1 MQYRREIVEVKESP
15 MIQIAALAE
24 TLPDVVKVCYGES
37 DSPTPE
43 FICRAAYEASLAGHT
58 GYTHTAG
65 SREFREAI
73 AAKFHELQ
81 GLQCRASEVLGTIGA
96 SAAIFLAAR
105 TCTGPGDNAIV
116 IAPTYAIF
124 ATCVEMSGGE
134 ARLVPLVRDGR
145 RFRLDLDRVRAAIDK
160 NTRML
165 IVNSPSN
172 PTGWV
177 IRAEEQEALV
187 EIARRH
193 DLVILSDEVYERLS
207 FNQDVA
213 PSIARFD
220 EKREHVLVINSLSK
234 TYNMTGWRLG
244 WAIGNEHLIGL
255 MTKAAEFIT
264 SNPPAPT
271 QQATIVA
278 FRDGESYVRK
288 IRQEYAD
295 RRDLVMRELAE
306 IPGVSL
312 PIPEGAFYAFPHV
325 EGLKDSTTLA
335 RQLVTEAGVAMTPGV
350 AFGPSGEGH
359 IRLCFAATENTL
371 RTALARFK
379 NFMTARRG

>member
-1 MQYRREIVEVKESP
+1 MQYRREIFEVKESP

-65 SREFREAI
+65 SNEFREAI

-81 GLQCRASEVLGTIGA
+81 SLQCRPSEVLGTIGA

-134 ARLVPLVRDGR
+134 ARLVPLVREGR

-177 IRAEEQEALV
+177 IRDDEQQALV

-193 DLVILSDEVYERLS
+193 DLVIVSDEVYERLS
-207 FNQDVA
+207 FNQEIA

-278 FRDGESYVRK
+278 LRDGEPYVRK
-288 IRQEYAD
+288 IRQEYAA

-306 IPGVSL
+306 ISGVSL
-312 PIPEGAFYAFPHV
+312 PTPNGAFYAFPYI
-325 EGLKDSTTLA
+325 EGLKDSTSLA

-379 NFMTARRG
+379 QFMTARKE